1 MEKFIEYAPL
11 ILVIIIFFIQY
22 KIFVTPQQL
31 TELKSDLIEYISE
44 HYVSEKTYRDNNIN
58 LENRIDRIDKNINDD
73 RGFRFTGYDILFHG
87 ICPDCLKEK

>member
-58 LENRIDRIDKNINDD
+58 LENRIDRIDKNINDVRTLLISIIQW
-73 RGFRFTGYDILFHG
+73 RGN
-87 ICPDCLKEK
+87 PDN

>member
-1 MEKFIEYAPL
+1 MKSVEKFIEYAPL

-31 TELKSDLIEYISE
+31 TELKSDLVEYISE

-58 LENRIDRIDKNINDD
+58 LENRIDRIDKNINDVRTLLISIIQW
-73 RGFRFTGYDILFHG
+73 RGN
-87 ICPDCLKEK
+87 PDN